1 MAATPPHLP
10 PAAGPSTRGLGWPT
24 LLALWSVP
32 AAVSALQAYTAYAL
46 RGEDARNWLFVAVQ
60 AAAWLAWAPLTP
72 VVRRLTARW
81 PVAARAPGGAWRL
94 HPGAVARHA
103 GAGIGVSLLHAAATV
118 AGFLAAE
125 QVVGPATRGRM
136 PLAAAAGG
144 AIMARLLTGLLTYA
158 AVVAAG
164 TAADSLGR
172 LGAEEVRAARMAEQ
186 LATARLGALK
196 MQLHPH
202 FLFNTL
208 HAVTVLLRED
218 PPAAARMVTR
228 LGDLLRLT
236 LSRAE
241 RAEVALDDEL
251 TLVRLYL
258 DIEAVRF
265 ADRLVVAYDVADDLR
280 GARVPDLAL
289 QPLVENA
296 IGHGIAARRDAGRLA
311 IRARRTPRAEDLPAA
326 SVPPGGWLVLEVE
339 DDGPGPAAGAR
350 AGGALASGGLAGGA
364 LAGGGRTSGCGIGLA
379 STRERL
385 AALYG
390 AAHTACV
397 LHALP
402 GRGCLARLTLPYVA
416 TDAHEARHATA
427 HDAAA

>member
-1 MAATPPHLP
+1 MAAASPTLS
-10 PAAGPSTRGLGWPT
+10 PAAGRSARVLGWPT

-32 AAVSALQAYTAYAL
+32 AAVSALQAYAAYAL
-46 RGEDARNWLFVAVQ
+46 RGEAARTWPFVAVQ

-94 HPGAVARHA
+94 HAGALARHVAA
-103 GAGIGVSLLHAAATV
+103 GTGVTVLHAAATV

-125 QVVGPATRGRM
+125 QVVGPATRGPM
-136 PLAAAAGG
+136 PLAAAAAG
-144 AIMARLLTGLLTYA
+144 AVMARFLTGLLTYA

-208 HAVTVLLRED
+208 HAVTVLVRED

-241 RAEVALDDEL
+241 RAEVTLDDEL

-258 DIEAVRF
+258 EIEAVRF
-265 ADRLVVAYDVADDLR
+265 ADRLVVSYDVADGLR

-296 IGHGIAARRDAGRLA
+296 LGHGIAPRRDAGRLTV
-311 IRARRTPRAEDLPAA
+311 RARRAPRAEDLPRAPA
-326 SVPPGGWLVLEVE
+326 PPDGWLVLEVE
-339 DDGPGPAAGAR
+339 DDGPGPAAAAHVGEVQAGGAR
-350 AGGALASGGLAGGA
+350 AP
-364 LAGGGRTSGCGIGLA
+364 GRGIGLA

-385 AALYG
+385 AALHG
-390 AAHTACV
+390 AARTACV
-397 LHALP
+397 LHPLP

-416 TDAHEARHATA
+416 ADAHDGRAEAA